1 MKTNSTAFGKVLDRN
16 TVRVRL
22 VDNAE
27 RPYAGHYNSSDIP
40 TTLRRAMNVTVSSLL
55 ETYSAVVR
63 YEEGSRVAASLIA
76 TYDGYR
82 WVLSL
87 PAGSDAAVLYYALLA
102 FSRTVRP
109 IAVPVATLSVLLGYV
124 ASIARVVVDYVG
136 TDDTLRV
143 RLTDMADPRLRQYV
157 YDADEDKVRDSFRN
171 SPPPVSKEGSAA
183 SRPNPFIPGKR
194 SGAPGF
200 GSSSLNTTPSQGRD
214 APRAM
219 VCEPPP
225 RAQVE
230 ERKGKTVYIDFDWAD
245 ASVGEV
251 HAGGFPC
258 TFVQALQTEIDRGQA
273 PARFVSALECI
284 HTLYREDADIV
295 ALYHDGAWQITYR

>member
-16 TVRVRL
+16 TVRVQL

-27 RPYAGHYNSSDIP
+27 RPYTGHYNSSDIP
-40 TTLRRAMNVTVSSLL
+40 TTLRRAMNVTASSPL
-55 ETYSAVVR
+55 ETYATVVR
-63 YEEGSRVAASLIA
+63 YEEGSRGAASLVA

-109 IAVPVATLSVLLGYV
+109 IAVPVATLSVLLDYV
-124 ASIARVVVDYVG
+124 ARIARVVVDYVG

-157 YDADEDKVRDSFRN
+157 YDADEDKVRNSFRN

-183 SRPNPFIPGKR
+183 SRPNRFIPGTR
-194 SGAPGF
+194 SGVP
-200 GSSSLNTTPSQGRD
+200 
-214 APRAM
+214 
-219 VCEPPP
+219 E

-230 ERKGKTVYIDFDWAD
+230 ERTAIQASFGTLKTVAGCSMAPMKGKTVHIDFDWAD
-245 ASVGEV
+245 ASVGEMNE
-251 HAGGFPC
+251 GGFPS

-273 PARFVSALECI
+273 PARFVSALDCV
-284 HTLYREDADIV
+284 HTLYSKDADIV
-295 ALYHDGAWQITYR
+295 AVYRDGAWQITYR